1 MKKIILTIAITL
13 TFVTA
18 GFSYNPSLYQVGGT
32 PTSSFP
38 APEMELA

>member
-1 MKKIILTIAITL
+1 MKKVILTIAFTP
-13 TFVTA
+13 TFVTT
-18 GFSYNPSLYQVGGT
+18 GFSYNPGLHQVGGT